1 MNWQE
6 AKDET
11 LKRWIG
17 IRDETASAAPSL
29 LMTKINALADLCRL
43 AQDEAGGDWRGRCE
57 FCRFHQHFGGC
68 LEAKGRMSQLLTEGD
83 RKGLGELVDEFI
95 EELMWFKVPDEDEE
109 AAERRA
115 S

>member
-11 LKRWIG
+11 LKRWIS
-17 IRDETASAAPSL
+17 IRDQAASAESGIL
-29 LMTKINALADLCRL
+29 LTRINALGDLCRL
-43 AQDEAGGDWRGRCE
+43 AESETGGDRRNRCE

-83 RKGLGELVDEFI
+83 REGLGELVDKFV
-95 EELMWFKVPDEDEE
+95 EELMWFKVPEE
-109 AAERRA
+109 AEDG
-115 S
+115 